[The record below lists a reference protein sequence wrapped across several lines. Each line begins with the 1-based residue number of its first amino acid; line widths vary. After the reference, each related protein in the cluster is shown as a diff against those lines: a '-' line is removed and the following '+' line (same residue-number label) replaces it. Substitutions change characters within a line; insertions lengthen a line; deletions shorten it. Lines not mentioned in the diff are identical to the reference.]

1 MDGCNVDSMSD
12 PRGGGKRFTIY
23 RLDGRMI
30 QKEKSIEFVS
40 NFAMED
46 QWIEGF
52 KEIGVYQ
59 KETKYSSSLSVFS
72 GEDQVIF
79 CILTSLI
86 YSMEVFSHEISSLLG
101 QI

>member
-59 KETKYSSSLSVFS
+59 KETKYSSSLSLFS

-86 YSMEVFSHEISSLLG
+86 YSMEVFSHEISSTLG

>member
-1 MDGCNVDSMSD
+1 MMDGCNVDSMSD

-30 QKEKSIEFVS
+30 QKQKSIEFVS

-52 KEIGVYQ
+52 KEIGIYQ
-59 KETKYSSSLSVFS
+59 KEIMYSSSLSLFS
-72 GEDQVIF
+72 EDDQVI
-79 CILTSLI
+79 
-86 YSMEVFSHEISSLLG
+86 
-101 QI
+101 

>member
-1 MDGCNVDSMSD
+1 MDGCNVDSVSD

-30 QKEKSIEFVS
+30 QKEKSIEFLS
-40 NFAMED
+40 PGHTED
-46 QWIEGF
+46 QWIEAF
-52 KEIGVYQ
+52 KEIGIYQ
-59 KETKYSSSLSVFS
+59 KETKYSSSLSPFS

-86 YSMEVFSHEISSLLG
+86 YSMEVFSHEISSTLG

>member
-52 KEIGVYQ
+52 KEIGIYQ
-59 KETKYSSSLSVFS
+59 KERKYSSSHSLFS